1 MKFIRLNSLTLNE
14 IIKYSI
20 KIYETTKYL
29 ENDYPNYKKWFIDK
43 QLKEVLE
50 GRREILFLEENNE
63 IIALACLKKEE
74 NKICTLYV
82 KEEYRNKGIGTKLLI
97 EVMKYLNTT
106 KPFITISESKLFMFN
121 SYISK
126 YKWETS
132 EIVNSI
138 YNHKEYCFNGYIT
151 KKNYTK

>member
-1 MKFIRLNSLTLNE
+1 MKFIHLSSLTLNE

-29 ENDYPNYKKWFIDK
+29 ENDYPNYKKWFIEK

-82 KEEYRNKGIGTKLLI
+82 KEEYRNKGIGTELINSVDNPNIYLWVYKNNKRAISLYEKLGFTNV
-97 EVMKYLNTT
+97 EETDTRYKMKKT
-106 KPFITISESKLFMFN
+106 K
-121 SYISK
+121 
-126 YKWETS
+126 
-132 EIVNSI
+132 
-138 YNHKEYCFNGYIT
+138 
-151 KKNYTK
+151 

>member
-1 MKFIRLNSLTLNE
+1 M
-14 IIKYSI
+14 
-20 KIYETTKYL
+20 
-29 ENDYPNYKKWFIDK
+29 
-43 QLKEVLE
+43 
-50 GRREILFLEENNE
+50 
-63 IIALACLKKEE
+63 
-74 NKICTLYV
+74 YV

-97 EVMKYLNTT
+97 ESMKYLDTT

-132 EIVNSI
+132 EIVNNI